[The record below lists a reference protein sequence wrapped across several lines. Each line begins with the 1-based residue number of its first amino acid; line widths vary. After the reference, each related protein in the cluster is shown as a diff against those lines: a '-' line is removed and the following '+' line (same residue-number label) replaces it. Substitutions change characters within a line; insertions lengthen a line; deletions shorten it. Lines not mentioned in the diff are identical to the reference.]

1 MINYINYLCLLI
13 RNLLKKSNFYQK
25 SYLFLQEIH
34 GFSSWFRVFSSHHAG
49 SCYSELSC
57 RIPLMGSCYL
67 YTYTVYG
74 EIVAFVVA
82 WNLILEAL
90 ITIALAAQSL
100 SHHLD
105 MLADGQ
111 LDSWLVQNVGRLPW
125 DQQTSPDIVAVGVI
139 AFIAVAAV
147 CHSKKVRLLGQFGS
161 SGRHSTGLRKLPKHS
176 CKSTC
181 IIEHSPSLSKKL
193 RRRMNSPAV
202 TQQLALLKNGF
213 DTHRNQFFPHFLSK
227 RSSPLVL

>member
-1 MINYINYLCLLI
+1 MIY
-13 RNLLKKSNFYQK
+13 
-25 SYLFLQEIH
+25 SYKN
-34 GFSSWFRVFSSHHAG
+34 SWIFPLEVFSSHYAG

-125 DQQTSPDIVAVGVI
+125 DQQTSPDIVAVGII
-139 AFIAVAAV
+139 AFVAVTAV
-147 CHSKKVRLLGQFGS
+147 CPRQKSTPFGQFGS

-176 CKSTC
+176 CKSDC
-181 IIEHSPSLSKKL
+181 IIEY
-193 RRRMNSPAV
+193 
-202 TQQLALLKNGF
+202 
-213 DTHRNQFFPHFLSK
+213 
-227 RSSPLVL
+227 SPLWAKIYEGEWIAQRWHSS